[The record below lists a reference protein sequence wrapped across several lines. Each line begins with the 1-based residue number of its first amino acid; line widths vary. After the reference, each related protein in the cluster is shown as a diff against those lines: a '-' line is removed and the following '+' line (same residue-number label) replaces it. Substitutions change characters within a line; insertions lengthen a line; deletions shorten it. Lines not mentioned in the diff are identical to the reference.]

1 MHALENYSTSV
12 WKALQMQQIES
23 KAIVANQATQ
33 TVYQPMSVVV
43 IEQYYPEWQ
52 RLVQDELVFQFLPLG
67 LEPNL

>member
-33 TVYQPMSVVV
+33 TVYQLMSVVA
-43 IEQYYPEWQ
+43 IDQYYPEWQ
-52 RLVQDELVFQFLPLG
+52 ILG
-67 LEPNL
+67 SR